1 MPHRLYEHELG
12 ALHLTH
18 APAHLDDDDAAPAL
32 VASFPDIR
40 AAWIRHGLACRHFA
54 TAGDEG

>member
-1 MPHRLYEHELG
+1 MM

-18 APAHLDDDDAAPAL
+18 ARARLDDDDAAPVL
-32 VASFPDIR
+32 VASFPDIC
-40 AAWIRHGLACRHFA
+40 AARIRHGLACRHFA